1 MSAEGEGPIPHRRR
15 SSIVE
20 MFSGR
25 GSANTSAFSTSPP
38 AGVPANPNV
47 SHRKSMSMA
56 LGLAGSVDNQNSPY
70 NAFARQRRASISTSN
85 GSPEFR
91 NSFDDN
97 AAIVEEEDRVGSMNT
112 PPSPSFARRLSF
124 GAQAMKDV
132 RGGISPSNAVGRRPS
147 SALYA
152 LSEDGN
158 STQAHAKS
166 RSSRTAKTGG
176 KSRGR
181 SSCTF
186 FMPLMT
192 TDLCALPHLYNHIGV
207 ATYANSLKAKDS
219 IGATPC

>member
-1 MSAEGEGPIPHRRR
+1 MNAESEGPRTQRRR

-25 GSANTSAFSTSPP
+25 GSANTSAFSSSPP

-47 SHRKSMSMA
+47 PHRKSMSVA
-56 LGLAGSVDNQNSPY
+56 LGLAGSVDNPNSPY
-70 NAFARQRRASISTSN
+70 TAFARQRRASISTSN

-91 NSFDDN
+91 NSFDDH
-97 AAIVEEEDRVGSMNT
+97 AIIEEDHAGSVNT

-132 RGGISPSNAVGRRPS
+132 RGGISPSNAAGRRPS

-152 LSEDGN
+152 LTEDDN
-158 STQAHAKS
+158 NTQAQAKS
-166 RSSRTAKTGG
+166 RSSRTTKTGG

-181 SSCTF
+181 SSCT
-186 FMPLMT
+186 MPVSSMNLHR
-192 TDLCALPHLYNHIGV
+192 CARSDRTMSS
-207 ATYANSLKAKDS
+207 A
-219 IGATPC
+219 